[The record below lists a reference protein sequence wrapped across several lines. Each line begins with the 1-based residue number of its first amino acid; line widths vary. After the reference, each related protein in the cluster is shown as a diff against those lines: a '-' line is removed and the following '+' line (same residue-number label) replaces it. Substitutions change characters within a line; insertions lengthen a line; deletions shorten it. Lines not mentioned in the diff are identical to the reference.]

1 MTELADSPDRAE
13 AARPAPLH
21 WTGVSVDANARAAL
35 VVLGDVLRVPD
46 RAWADDL
53 MRGASVST
61 DELSRR
67 IGLAHL
73 DALVGAGLAAVAN
86 GHVGLA
92 STISDVAGVLT
103 AIPKHG
109 WGDEIVYLGQ
119 DSTYLV
125 EAALRLAPRGERA
138 ADLGT
143 GTGLAAA
150 VLASRYRVVMGT
162 DLAPSVTTAA
172 ALTLALNRY
181 PDDFRVGLGVG
192 DVAGGLRPHAFDLV
206 VANAPWVPLAPG
218 SAAPRELFAHGGD
231 LGVELPTRFLRDGA
245 TLLRAG
251 GVAITL
257 ALDIEVNHRF
267 RPLRAACDDLAA
279 QGYVVARLAT
289 PFNRDRPHLAE
300 VTRQRQPDLT
310 AATHVA
316 IVVARPRG
324 DDPTRRS
331 LRVAIDALERRW
343 ADSAP
348 AEVPS
353 QASTT
358 AEP

>member
-1 MTELADSPDRAE
+1 VTELADRSDRAPMTT
-13 AARPAPLH
+13 PAPLG
-21 WTGVSVDANARAAL
+21 WIGVRLDRGARVALAA
-35 VVLGDVLRVPD
+35 LGDVLREPD
-46 RAWADDL
+46 RAWSDDL
-53 MRGASVST
+53 RRGAPIEVG
-61 DELSRR
+61 ELSPR
-67 IGLAHL
+67 IGASALA
-73 DALVGAGLAAVAN
+73 ALVDAGLAAVLD
-86 GHVGLA
+86 GHVWLA
-92 STISDVAGVLT
+92 TTISDVGGVLT

-172 ALTLALNRY
+172 ALTLALNHY
-181 PDDFRVGLGVG
+181 PDQHRVGLGLA
-192 DVAGGLRPHAFDLV
+192 DVASGLRTDAFDLV

-231 LGVELPTRFLRDGA
+231 LGVELPARFLRDGA

-257 ALDIEVNHRF
+257 ALDVEVDQRF
-267 RPLRAACDDLAA
+267 RPLRAACDDLVA
-279 QGYVVARLAT
+279 QGYVVNRLAT

-316 IVVARPRG
+316 VVVARARA
-324 DDPTRRS
+324 DDPTRAS
-331 LRVAIDALERRW
+331 LQVAVDALRRRW
-343 ADSAP
+343 D
-348 AEVPS
+348 
-353 QASTT
+353 QASTA